1 MRGRGENAFPIR
13 KRMKDHLRA
22 WALLAATLSFC
33 VLFLSAC
40 GKKSDLP
47 KENSAVFDKDGGI
60 TVTTF
65 EDFPEARYDKSELKK
80 AVDEEIKDYN
90 ERSSKKAVKLQDLK
104 ISDGKATAVIEY
116 DSWQDFH
123 DFNGGAMLY
132 YGTVDGIRGLGWDL
146 SRLLMQPSLKNSSRI
161 MNTAT
166 LDTLGSSRLI
176 YVSEPLLLVFEGDPL
191 FMTSGCRIEEGGR
204 VRVPD
209 TTSESQPAII
219 LYEK

>member
-1 MRGRGENAFPIR
+1 
-13 KRMKDHLRA
+13 MKNHLRA
-22 WALLAATLSFC
+22 WALPAAMLFFC
-33 VLFLSAC
+33 VAFLSAC

-47 KENSAVFDKDGGI
+47 KENSVVFDKDGSF
-60 TVTTF
+60 TVTSV
-65 EDFPEARYDKSELKK
+65 EEFPEARYDKSDLKK
-80 AVDEEIKDYN
+80 AVDEEVKAYN
-90 ERSSKKAVKLQDLK
+90 DRVSEKTVRVRDLTV
-104 ISDGKATAVIEY
+104 GGGQATAVIEY
-116 DSWQDFH
+116 ASWQDYF

-176 YVSEPLLLVFEGDPL
+176 YVSEPLLLIFDGNPL
-191 FMTSGCRIEEGGR
+191 FMTSGCRIEEEGR